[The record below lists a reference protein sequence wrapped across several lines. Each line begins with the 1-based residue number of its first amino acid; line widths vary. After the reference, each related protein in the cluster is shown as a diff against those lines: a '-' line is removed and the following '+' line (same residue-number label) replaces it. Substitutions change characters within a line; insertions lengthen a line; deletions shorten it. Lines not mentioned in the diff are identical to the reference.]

1 MTEERKLN
9 EINIDD
15 LIKNIYNKIAT
26 WHNDDTTSAGLKH
39 LTFEI
44 IQDCTNNTLRQIGL
58 SDITTDIKLD
68 KETRDEALRK
78 KYNPETKE

>member
-26 WHNDDTTSAGLKH
+26 WHNDDTTSARLKH